1 MDVDKTS
8 RKRAGESEGELE
20 QDLRQATKS
29 QTIEDNGQ
37 PRPVEGENGSVV
49 DAILSNDYAAAQSS
63 GSPQSPPRQP
73 SVILLPPPPT
83 AGELTYSGEAS
94 DLPIDSGAADAIREP
109 NPGGPEGMA
118 YPKPGEGPGS
128 VSRENPVEKGRSRL
142 RPPHHVSEGV
152 LEVEPDHQVG
162 ASRSHSQPLSSRRAT
177 PYSYRKAD
185 WDSRLLSEY
194 EEYCQ
199 APRGVRKGLWQEWT
213 KEERQ
218 RVYVYSRKA
227 FKEEQK
233 RWKEEEEERG
243 LPLLDRVSRE
253 QLRAPEDSG
262 SQAESHSQ
270 GRALL
275 YSQVSGAAPPQ
286 RVASPESGWQR
297 DLTQDGDVESNP
309 GPLPAQRGTG
319 SYGEFPGGQG
329 WSFQQLQS
337 LTAAATSFGRWR
349 HKRRKPG
356 FKPRDQHSQASR
368 TSPEK
373 RVLPVHKT
381 TQEDGVGPARPRHGS
396 NPRIPPGTQNDGYNL
411 NKRCPQRL
419 YARDQSRTATSR
431 PPSRPPPPN
440 SWCPPRYSDVVRG
453 NNRNPTQ
460 PQFQSQPYRRREF
473 TYEPFSVHIQNDA
486 FNPTQPSH
494 FRGVYSHPTSTYA
507 GQQPQPHRQQQMQG
521 GHPLHPAHRAHPRSA
536 ARPRAAFP
544 STGTS
549 AALRAVAGAGR
560 ASAARATFPR
570 AHRPTHGVHRMGMQ
584 NDTHKTG
591 PVS

>member
-1 MDVDKTS
+1 MQEIV
-8 RKRAGESEGELE
+8 
-20 QDLRQATKS
+20 
-29 QTIEDNGQ
+29 
-37 PRPVEGENGSVV
+37 
-49 DAILSNDYAAAQSS
+49 
-63 GSPQSPPRQP
+63 
-73 SVILLPPPPT
+73 
-83 AGELTYSGEAS
+83 
-94 DLPIDSGAADAIREP
+94 
-109 NPGGPEGMA
+109 
-118 YPKPGEGPGS
+118 PKG
-128 VSRENPVEKGRSRL
+128 NEKGRSRL

-286 RVASPESGWQR
+286 PVASPESGWQR

-329 WSFQQLQS
+329 WSFQQL
-337 LTAAATSFGRWR
+337 
-349 HKRRKPG
+349 
-356 FKPRDQHSQASR
+356 
-368 TSPEK
+368 
-373 RVLPVHKT
+373 
-381 TQEDGVGPARPRHGS
+381 
-396 NPRIPPGTQNDGYNL
+396 
-411 NKRCPQRL
+411 
-419 YARDQSRTATSR
+419 
-431 PPSRPPPPN
+431 
-440 SWCPPRYSDVVRG
+440 
-453 NNRNPTQ
+453 
-460 PQFQSQPYRRREF
+460 
-473 TYEPFSVHIQNDA
+473 
-486 FNPTQPSH
+486 
-494 FRGVYSHPTSTYA
+494 
-507 GQQPQPHRQQQMQG
+507 
-521 GHPLHPAHRAHPRSA
+521 
-536 ARPRAAFP
+536 
-544 STGTS
+544 
-549 AALRAVAGAGR
+549 
-560 ASAARATFPR
+560 
-570 AHRPTHGVHRMGMQ
+570 
-584 NDTHKTG
+584 
-591 PVS
+591 